1 VAQQVVRHIARIL
14 GAALERKGLI
24 YGSSDSIQPTPCLS
38 LEEVT
43 QITKKVRRRF
53 PTEEARRRYVRDV
66 LRGLSRLPN
75 DETSPIGG
83 AR

>member
-24 YGSSDSIQPTPCLS
+24 FGSNDCVQPTPCLS

-43 QITKKVRRRF
+43 QITKKVHRRF
-53 PTEEARRRYVRDV
+53 PTEEARRLHVRGV
-66 LRGLSRLPN
+66 IRSLSLLPN
-75 DETSPIGG
+75 DGTFRMGG